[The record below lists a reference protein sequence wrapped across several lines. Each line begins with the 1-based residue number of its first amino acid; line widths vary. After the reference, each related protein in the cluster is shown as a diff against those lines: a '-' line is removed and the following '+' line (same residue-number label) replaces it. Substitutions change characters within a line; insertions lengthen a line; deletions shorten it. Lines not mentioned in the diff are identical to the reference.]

1 MLLITWNITSLNRR
15 YYCFINFAQL
25 FSSYTIYAQLERKI
39 DTGYRSIKENCEE
52 LQYFGQVN
60 IETIGKHP
68 ANGRVSYQVSITL
81 QGLDTLRKRKITI

>member
-1 MLLITWNITSLNRR
+1 MPKRSSIEIKEKILLCLKEK
-15 YYCFINFAQL
+15 
-25 FSSYTIYAQLERKI
+25 SYTYAQLERKI